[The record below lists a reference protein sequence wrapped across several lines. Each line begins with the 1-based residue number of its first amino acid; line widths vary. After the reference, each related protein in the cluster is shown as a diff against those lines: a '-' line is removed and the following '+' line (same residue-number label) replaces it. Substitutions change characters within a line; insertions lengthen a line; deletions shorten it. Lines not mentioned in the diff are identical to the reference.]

1 VDAAAINLLF
11 TENVITMMKRHI
23 VPNRLKWTGLALL
36 FVAGTTVPA
45 ISGQQRA
52 AQAPQRQPLLD
63 PSGYVK
69 EDAYYPLPLPESER
83 AYAKIDGAKMKA
95 LVNEVVAIS
104 RKSRDDGNKY
114 WGRIA
119 GTKYEAMTADLVEA
133 KFKKLGM
140 VDINRPEFPLRPQ
153 WFPVDW
159 AVSASGGGKTLTFD
173 TLRPALGSKAT
184 PPAGLEADAVW
195 VGLGTAADF
204 AGRDVRGKAVV
215 IHTIL
220 SPGQMGQSAIA
231 EAAFKRASEAGA
243 AAIITIWG
251 YYDNMAVW
259 QGLGGGFSSPN
270 APPGFFV
277 GFEDGKKLRD
287 LIADGPVRLKIS
299 LKTEEREN
307 LKSVSIFGTLP
318 GATDEY
324 VIVMAHMDGWF
335 DAALD
340 NASGLSVMLTLA
352 EHFAAIPKDKRRR
365 NMIFIGTAGHHVGS
379 PNAIYLRDKR
389 PDLLAKTALMINC
402 EHVSATQTLNWST
415 RLRRSTG
422 VWPRRWN
429 VNGSARLTDITLAAY
444 RTFGVGVV
452 ADMDPTATGEM
463 GAIFKLAPSLQV
475 IRSPELKHTDA
486 DVPEMVPAN
495 GLAAV
500 GRAFA
505 KIVDEANKLDR
516 KALLPETPTATASA
530 GK

>member
-1 VDAAAINLLF
+1 
-11 TENVITMMKRHI
+11 MMTRHLDT
-23 VPNRLKWTGLALL
+23 RSGARFAGLALL
-36 FVAGTTVPA
+36 FFALAGGAATA
-45 ISGQQRA
+45 GQER

-63 PSGYVK
+63 QGGYVR
-69 EDAYYPLPLPESER
+69 EDQYVVPDLPDSEK
-83 AYAKIDGAKMKA
+83 AYARIDGLKMKA

-119 GTKYEAMTADLVEA
+119 GTKYEAMTADLIEA
-133 KFKKLGM
+133 RFRKLGL

-153 WFPVDW
+153 WFPTDW
-159 AVSASGGGKTLTFD
+159 DVSASGGGKTLTFSS
-173 TLRPALGSKAT
+173 LRPALGSKPT
-184 PPAGLEADAVW
+184 PPGGLEADAVW

-215 IHTIL
+215 IHTML
-220 SPGQMGQSAIA
+220 APGQMGQSAIA
-231 EAAFKRASEAGA
+231 EAAFKRAGDAGA
-243 AAIITIWG
+243 AAILTIWG

-270 APPGFFV
+270 APPGFFL

-287 LIADGPVRLKIS
+287 LIGAGPVKVKMS
-299 LKTEEREN
+299 LKTEEREG

-318 GATDEY
+318 GTTDEN

-340 NASGLSVMLTLA
+340 NASGIAVMLTLA
-352 EHFAAIPKDKRRR
+352 EHFAAMPKEKRRR

-389 PDLLAKTALMINC
+389 ADLLAKTALMINC
-402 EHVSATQTLNWST
+402 EHVSATQTLNWAT
-415 RLRRSTG
+415 RLRRSTT

-429 VNGSARLTDITLAAY
+429 VNGSARLTDLVLSSY
-444 RTFGVGVV
+444 RSFGVGVV
-452 ADMDPTATGEM
+452 GDMDPTATGEM
-463 GAIFKLAPSLQV
+463 GAIFRLAPSLQI
-475 IRSPELKHTDA
+475 IRSPENKHTDA
-486 DVPEMVPAN
+486 DVPELVPAV

-516 KALLPETPTATASA
+516 KALLPETPANTAPA
-530 GK
+530 GR